1 MTHPAITE
9 SDVRHTAKLCRLALT
24 DDQARQLTGQLGDIL
39 GYIQKLNE
47 LDVEAVRPMPHAL
60 DQHNVFRADAE
71 AQGLTADQALD
82 NAPDRDGPFFRV
94 PKVLGEGGG
103 A

>member
-1 MTHPAITE
+1 MPDPAITQD
-9 SDVRHTAKLCRLALT
+9 DVRHAAKLCRLALT
-24 DDQARQLTGQLGDIL
+24 DGEVDRFTSQLGDIL

-47 LDVEAVRPMPHAL
+47 LDVEGVRPMPHAL
-60 DQHNVFRADAE
+60 DQHNVFRDDQPAPGLATDA
-71 AQGLTADQALD
+71 ALA
-82 NAPDRDGPFFRV
+82 NAPAKDGPFFKV